1 MQFVDHLRWKKDMPL
16 FLGYNDLSVHAETA
30 AGNKSAVVGGQ
41 IHRMLIGDVNVSR
54 RVDDADISLFSRAW
68 HKYTFFADF
77 NEDGLVD
84 DVDLSLLA
92 SHWLNYY

>member
-1 MQFVDHLRWKKDMPL
+1 MPL

-54 RVDDADISLFSRAW
+54 RVDDADISPLSRELGTSTLFRG
-68 HKYTFFADF
+68 F
-77 NEDGLVD
+77 
-84 DVDLSLLA
+84 
-92 SHWLNYY
+92 